1 MLVLDALKALCKKA
15 TAKDSPSGDIS
26 GVLHDMAENWPSGGS
41 TAAIDNTLTKS
52 GQAADAKAV
61 GDALAEKVGTEEAAT
76 SAKLGL
82 VKQAAAV
89 LDAVAAPTQE
99 EFNAL
104 LASLRAAGI
113 IANT

>member
-26 GVLHDMAENWPSGGS
+26 GVLHDMAENWASGGS

-52 GQAADAKAV
+52 GQ
-61 GDALAEKVGTEEAAT
+61 EAAT

>member
-1 MLVLDALKALCKKA
+1 MLILDALKALCKKA
-15 TAKDSPSGDIS
+15 TTKDSSSGDIS

-41 TAAIDNTLTKS
+41 SVAIDSTLTKS

-61 GDALAEKVGTEEAAT
+61 GDALAGKVGTGDAAT
-76 SAKLGL
+76 SAKPGL
-82 VKQAAAV
+82 VKQGAAV
-89 LDAVAAPTQE
+89 ANAAAAPTQE

-113 IANT
+113 IANS